1 MTDTRPMVTLS
12 TGEVVDSWSPLWKA
26 ECLARHVAV
35 IALLRIASVEARRAR
50 LASIEA
56 ERGAVFAQRVKDDFA
71 QAWAEARAQAQPE
84 REKAHD

>member
-35 IALLRIASVEARRAR
+35 LALLRIASVEARRAR

-56 ERGAVFAQRVKDDFA
+56 DRGAVFAQRVKNDFA
-71 QAWAEARAQAQPE
+71 QAWAEARAAQQQE
-84 REKAHD
+84 VSNA